1 MAIEFFLPVIANM
14 IQGAAASG
22 MANAQA
28 REDTRL
34 ARMRRAEL
42 QPLIDRLRKPTDFT
56 GLEEGMLRDFSRA
69 SDQMAAESAMSGMT
83 GAGRGG
89 LDHRRSDMLGQII
102 AALAEAR
109 MTDDQQKQYMLA
121 QLLSDPSMYE
131 GERQGPSM
139 GTSLFG
145 GAMGGL
151 GAILPA
157 FLSTQEGLD
166 ILRGLIPQRT
176 PQASPGMFDTS
187 GMGAVRGLGGD
198 PDVLFGPPPT
208 TRPAAVNR
216 GTNQPAF
223 FDVN

>member
-1 MAIEFFLPVIANM
+1 M

-102 AALAEAR
+102 AALAETR
-109 MTDDQQKQYMLA
+109 MQDENEKQLLIA

-139 GTSLFG
+139 FGSILG
-145 GAMGGL
+145 GAAGGL

-166 ILRGLIPQRT
+166 VLRSLIPQRQPEAAT
-176 PQASPGMFDTS
+176 GAFDTS
-187 GMGAVRGLGGD
+187 GMGAVRGLGSD
-198 PDVLFGPPPT
+198 PNVLFGPPPT
-208 TRPAAVNR
+208 TRPAARNR
-216 GTNQPAF
+216 GTNQPSF
-223 FDVN
+223 FTD